1 MDVSGTVVDVSGTV
15 VDPSESVSGTV
26 VDPSEAVVDV
36 SGTVVDPS
44 ESVSGTVVDPS
55 ETVVDVSG
63 TVVDVSGTYIGG
75 PTIPI
80 QEPKPDI
87 LSLDDLLSDA
97 AVIAAKEQQDKASVE
112 GISTMTT
119 SALRPMLLQWASQG
133 FPGLYE
139 VYRLSVTPPQVCS
152 DGTVR
157 NLADYIEFVSG
168 KQLHEH
174 VEELQKKF
182 TNITCGFVNYGS
194 HISIVVSKA

>member
-1 MDVSGTVVDVSGTV
+1 MDISGAVIDVSGTAVDVSGTV

-26 VDPSEAVVDV
+26 VDPSE
-36 SGTVVDPS
+36 S
-44 ESVSGTVVDPS
+44 
-55 ETVVDVSG
+55 
-63 TVVDVSGTYIGG
+63 VVDVSGTYIGG

-97 AVIAAKEQQDKASVE
+97 AVIAAKEQQDKVSVE

-168 KQLHEH
+168 KPLHEH